1 MDWAEAVQKET
12 AAFRGTAGVVI
23 SSLADGRN
31 LSHNA
36 DKVFSSASLIKL
48 GVLYTLFLKSSSGE
62 IDLDEVHG
70 FSSAESV
77 DGGLLHR
84 VRSGARL
91 RLDDL
96 ALLMISVSDNTA
108 ANLLIDRLGMDAVN
122 GGFRELGLSGTVLG
136 RKMLDFEAK
145 KAGKDNFTTAGDMA
159 VVLETLHSGKIFSAS
174 ARSRMMEIL
183 SLQKLNSKLP
193 GLIPV
198 LDVDDVE
205 RFLAHKTGELPG
217 NEHDAGVF
225 FFRGRKPVVVSVLTE
240 GLKDRSEGVNFCAR
254 IGRILF
260 DAFRDQQ

>member
-1 MDWAEAVQKET
+1 MDWVNAVHKEIEAFPE
-12 AAFRGTAGVVI
+12 TAGVVVR
-23 SSLADGRN
+23 SSSDGVEVT
-31 LSHNA
+31 HNPG
-36 DKVFSSASLIKL
+36 KVFSSASLIKL
-48 GVLYTLFLKSSSGE
+48 GVLYTLFSKHASGE
-62 IDLDEVHG
+62 IDLDEVYG
-70 FSSAESV
+70 FSSAECA

-159 VVLETLHSGKIFSAS
+159 VLLETLHSGQNFPAS
-174 ARSRMMEIL
+174 ARSRMMEML

-205 RFLAHKTGELPG
+205 QFLAHKTGELPG
-217 NEHDAGVF
+217 NEHDAGIF

-260 DAFRDQQ
+260 DALRDQQ